1 MNAMDQDGT
10 TTLMLAGGFGHTEIV
25 KALIEKGAGVNL
37 VNKKDETALYLA
49 NLTAPCDRGCAYQ
62 CWSEIG
68 HTLIIKLYEKS
79 HEFIKN
85 IQKRI
90 KIIP

>member
-1 MNAMDQDGT
+1 
-10 TTLMLAGGFGHTEIV
+10 MLAGGFGHTEIV

-62 CWSEIG
+62 CGCEIE
-68 HTLIIKLYEKS
+68 HSLIMRVYDKS
-79 HEFIKN
+79 HDL
-85 IQKRI
+85 
-90 KIIP
+90 